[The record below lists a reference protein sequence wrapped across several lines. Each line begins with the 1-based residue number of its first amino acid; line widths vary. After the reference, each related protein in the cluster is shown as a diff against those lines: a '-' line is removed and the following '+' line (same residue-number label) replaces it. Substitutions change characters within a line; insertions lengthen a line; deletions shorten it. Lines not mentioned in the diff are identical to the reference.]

1 MTKTDDTQTE
11 DGKLDNPFALFET
24 DQEVEQKGVELDY
37 GAFYFTIARA
47 GGANSRYKKV
57 MAAKTK
63 PFRRLIQEGRMPEA
77 KSKELMH
84 EAVAETVVLGW
95 GSKKHGHGKM
105 IGKQGE
111 AIDFT
116 HANVIKLFNDLPD
129 MFQDLWE
136 QANSVA
142 LFRATEEEED
152 AGNSP
157 GS

>member
-1 MTKTDDTQTE
+1 MTKTDETKDTSH
-11 DGKLDNPFALFET
+11 LDNPFALFET
-24 DQEVEQKGVELDY
+24 DQNVEQQGVEVDY

-63 PFRRLIQEGRMPEA
+63 PYRRLIQEGRMPDA
-77 KSKELMH
+77 KSKELMY

-116 HANVIKLFNDLPD
+116 RANVVQLFNDLPD

-136 QANSVA
+136 QANSVS

-152 AGNSP
+152 AGN
-157 GS
+157 